1 MQEWYMP
8 MQRNKLMAQTITVT
22 GRGTVTA
29 KPDTVIIT
37 LGVRTEHAN
46 VQEALAENAKRA
58 NAVIHALKA
67 IGVSDEDIDTA
78 SFSIYPKYNYSNGT
92 NTLTGYEVEHI
103 FDIIVKDTK
112 KVGNIYDTTVTS
124 GANIARH
131 IQFRLANEQP
141 YYQQALMLA
150 VKNAK
155 EKAIVIARTLG
166 LPMQDIPLQIKEE
179 SRAASFPPAP
189 YSMTTLAESS
199 TAPPIQTQDITITA
213 TVQAVFSY

>member
-8 MQRNKLMAQTITVT
+8 MQRNQPTAQTITVT
-22 GRGTVTA
+22 GQGTVTA

-37 LGVRTEHAN
+37 LGVRTEHTN
-46 VQEALAENAKRA
+46 VQVALAENAKRA
-58 NAVIHALKA
+58 NDVIRALKT
-67 IGVSDEDIDTA
+67 IGVSEEDIDTA
-78 SFSIYPKYNYSNGT
+78 SFSIYPKYNYSDGT
-92 NTLTGYEVEHI
+92 ATLTGYEVEHI
-103 FDIIVKDTK
+103 FDITVKDTK
-112 KVGNIYDTTVTS
+112 KVGNIYDTAIAS

-155 EKAIVIARTLG
+155 EKAITIARTLG
-166 LPMQDIPLQIKEE
+166 LPMHDIPLQIKEE
-179 SRAASFPPAP
+179 SVAAPFPRAP
-189 YSMTTLAESS
+189 YSATTLAESS
-199 TAPPIQTQDITITA
+199 TATPIQTQDIIIKA

>member
-46 VQEALAENAKRA
+46 VQEALVENAKRA

-112 KVGNIYDTTVTS
+112 KSATFTTPPSPAAQTS
-124 GANIARH
+124 PVISNS
-131 IQFRLANEQP
+131 
-141 YYQQALMLA
+141 ALPTNNL
-150 VKNAK
+150 
-155 EKAIVIARTLG
+155 IT
-166 LPMQDIPLQIKEE
+166 
-179 SRAASFPPAP
+179 SRR
-189 YSMTTLAESS
+189 
-199 TAPPIQTQDITITA
+199 
-213 TVQAVFSY
+213 